1 MKNNTIQEAINN
13 HRKGI
18 YYRKMPREMIENG
31 YIIQDSDMVIGGKK
45 IGYDK
50 LMQLLNTAKD
60 KGIEKIVMTSI
71 EQLIGSREELD
82 ELTKAFEKCEV
93 PIITKDGTYKDGK
106 FIPNFLAE
114 ADTQT
119 EDNEIIDRETWQ
131 KVQAKLGEASNES
144 QDEGFTQTL
153 L

>member
-1 MKNNTIQEAINN
+1 MKNNTTQEAINN

-31 YIIQDSDMVIGGKK
+31 YIIQESDMVIGGKK

-50 LMQLLNTAKD
+50 LIQLLNTAKE

-82 ELTKAFEKCEV
+82 ELTKAFEKCDV

-119 EDNEIIDRETWQ
+119 VDNEIIDRETWQ
-131 KVQAKLGEASNES
+131 KVQAKLGEASDES
-144 QDEGFTQTL
+144 QNEGFTQTL

>member
-18 YYRKMPREMIENG
+18 YHRKMPREMIENG

-50 LMQLLNTAKD
+50 LIQLLNTAKE

-82 ELTKAFEKCEV
+82 ELTKAFEKCAV

-114 ADTQT
+114 ADEQT
-119 EDNEIIDRETWQ
+119 NDNEIIDRETWE
-131 KVQAKLGEASNES
+131 KVQAKLSDASNES